1 MPQNNLCK
9 THKKTHFYNSFILYM
24 FTELVY
30 LQILEKQIIRKAG
43 DTLLKVLMTAMAS
56 FWLMLVPAVVSG
68 NTVQVQQT
76 EVAVQSESKAADTRA
91 ADTAQSDSKAGGTLA
106 VDTSTV
112 EAEKKYPVTELV
124 EGREDVVAFTDA
136 GNGFRVYIPAE
147 LQLYPLGINP
157 VAVLRGENKEK
168 GLRLAIDISAIDG
181 KGPLMPFQVDAFRED
196 FLRLVKNS
204 VKDSA
209 NGKKI
214 LTSGEVELA
223 GQKTVH
229 VVSTNLTTDGKRRLL
244 RDEYVFVTQNR
255 MFVVMYIMDEKRYPE
270 YQERIPE
277 WMESVEVSQV
287 WKKIN
292 IEGTVFAT
300 EVPASCISLK
310 DSSET
315 SMTMEVYGNENI
327 MVGLVSYPAGQ
338 FAFMPPAL
346 DNLQQT
352 EKTAVLEGLKQKLAA
367 DTKDTAAGY
376 KGAFITVGG
385 RNCVKAIYEVSGS
398 NNESYTFVKDGRIL
412 ELGFVFKPEH
422 EETVRPVI
430 THVLENLQ
438 M

>member
-1 MPQNNLCK
+1 MLK
-9 THKKTHFYNSFILYM
+9 
-24 FTELVY
+24 
-30 LQILEKQIIRKAG
+30 II
-43 DTLLKVLMTAMAS
+43 MTVMAS

-68 NTVQVQQT
+68 NTAEAQQAAA
-76 EVAVQSESKAADTRA
+76 AVQTGSTTAGVQT
-91 ADTAQSDSKAGGTLA
+91 ADTAQPDGQSGEAQ
-106 VDTSTV
+106 V
-112 EAEKKYPVTELV
+112 ETAATEETEKKYPVTEPV
-124 EGREDVVAFTDA
+124 AGREDVVVFTDR
-136 GNGFRVYIPAE
+136 GNGFRVNIPAE
-147 LQLYPLGINP
+147 LELYPLGINP

-168 GLRLAIDISAIDG
+168 GLRLAIDVSAVDS

-196 FLRLVKNS
+196 FLRLVKSS

-223 GQKTVH
+223 GHKAVH
-229 VVSTNLTTDGKRRLL
+229 VVSTNLTADGKRRLL

-255 MFVVMYIMDEKRYPE
+255 MFVVMYMMDEKRYPE

-277 WMESVEVSQV
+277 WMESVEISQV

-292 IEGTVFAT
+292 VEGTSLAT

-310 DSSET
+310 DPSET
-315 SMTMEVYGNENI
+315 SMTMEVYGNESI

-352 EKTAVLEGLKQKLAA
+352 EKTVVLEGLKQKLAA

-376 KGAFITVGG
+376 KGEFITVGG
-385 RNCVKAIYEVSGS
+385 RSCVKATYEVSGS
-398 NNESYTFVKDGRIL
+398 NNESYTFVKDGRIF

-430 THVLENLQ
+430 KHVLENLQ